1 MYKMNCKW
9 NNKVNDDHP
18 FHKPTGTFTFN
29 INITQ
34 PALAQSLG
42 SSDIFLLRFTFDG
55 TPMSGARFGGSN
67 TDTVADLQMD
77 AFGGVYMAGVGPT
90 GLSFGTNLNTTSG
103 SFLTRFITVRNQI

>member
-1 MYKMNCKW
+1 MHTTNT
-9 NNKVNDDHP
+9 
-18 FHKPTGTFTFN
+18 TGTFNFHMN
-29 INITQ
+29 LSQ
-34 PALAQSLG
+34 PALVYSAG
-42 SSDIFLLRFTFDG
+42 STDIFLLRFTFDG

-103 SFLTRFITVRNQI
+103 GFLTRFITVRNQI